1 MVSTKLLFE
10 CDHNRPQPLPPFKQL
25 CLWGSCDSAPLGS
38 DKRYGCVIRKTP
50 PGQSRKLDSLCVA
63 TDRNCGCWGYVL
75 DGAFMPLR
83 GLMLYSK
90 ETKIVEVACDEW
102 KKKKCFFDFSLE
114 ICVCLGQFTLF
125 EMCFPFWSHTLL
137 FPLVL
142 DYFFCVPVI
151 EIDYKKLWSVSC
163 LKL

>member
-102 KKKKCFFDFSLE
+102 KKKNVFLIF
-114 ICVCLGQFTLF
+114 
-125 EMCFPFWSHTLL
+125 
-137 FPLVL
+137 
-142 DYFFCVPVI
+142 
-151 EIDYKKLWSVSC
+151 LWRSVSVWVNLLS
-163 LKL
+163 LKCVFLFGATLCYFLWFSITSSVYL